1 VVVRNRNGIRNW
13 PLIALILGGISIAFS
28 PIFVRLSLVGPVT
41 TAFWRLS
48 LALIPLLALFR
59 FRTNGFESQKQ
70 PRLASEYM
78 LAALPGVFLAG
89 DLALWH
95 VSLHKTSVANATLL
109 ANMAPIFV
117 TVGSWLIFRQ
127 PVKRVF
133 LAGLALSIGGVVVL
147 KGGLSA
153 MGDGHILGDM
163 LALSASAFYAG
174 YIMMLGWTRKRF
186 QSTAIMLCSTISAAA
201 CTFPIARSF
210 EKDFFPPSFMG
221 WAILFGLAWMSQ
233 AAGQSLITYALG
245 WLPAAFSS
253 LTLLIQPVIAAVIAW
268 VLLGEGLSAS
278 QIAGGLIVLAG
289 IVLARRG

>member
-1 VVVRNRNGIRNW
+1 VVVRNRDGIRNW
-13 PLIALILGGISIAFS
+13 PLIALILGGISISFS

-59 FRTNGFESQKQ
+59 FGTEGFESQKQ

-78 LAALPGVFLAG
+78 LASLPGVFLAG

-95 VSLHKTSVANATLL
+95 VSLHMTSVANATLL

-117 TVGSWLIFRQ
+117 TFGSWLIFRQ

-133 LAGLALSIGGVVVL
+133 LVGLLLSICGVVVL

-174 YIMMLGWTRKRF
+174 YIMMVGWTRKRF
-186 QSTAIMLCSTISAAA
+186 QSGAIMLCSTISAAV
-201 CTFPIARSF
+201 CTLPIARIF
-210 EKDFFPPSFMG
+210 EKDFFPTSFMG

-253 LTLLIQPVIAAVIAW
+253 LTLLIQPVIAAGIAW
-268 VLLGEGLSAS
+268 VLLGEALTVT

-289 IVLARRG
+289 IVLARWG

>member
-95 VSLHKTSVANATLL
+95 VSLHMTSVANATLL

-245 WLPAAFSS
+245 WLPATFSS

>member
-1 VVVRNRNGIRNW
+1 VVARNRDGPQNW
-13 PLIALILGGISIAFS
+13 PLIALILGGISIGCS

-48 LALIPLLALFR
+48 LALIPLLAVFR
-59 FRTNGFESQKQ
+59 FRTEGFESQKQ
-70 PRLASEYM
+70 PRLMSEYM
-78 LAALPGVFLAG
+78 LAAMPGVFLAA

-95 VSLHKTSVANATLL
+95 VSLHMTSVANATLL

-147 KGGLSA
+147 KGGVSA
-153 MGDGHILGDM
+153 MGDGHFLGDA

-174 YIMMLGWTRKRF
+174 YIMMVGWTRKRF
-186 QSTAIMLCSTISAAA
+186 QSSAIMLCSTISAAV
-201 CTFPIARSF
+201 CTLPIARTF
-210 EKDFFPPSFMG
+210 ERDFFPPSVMG
-221 WAILFGLAWMSQ
+221 WAVLFGLAWMSQ

-253 LTLLIQPVIAAVIAW
+253 LTLLIQPIIAAVIAW
-268 VLLGEGLSAS
+268 GLLGEALSAS

-289 IVLARRG
+289 IALARRG

>member
-1 VVVRNRNGIRNW
+1 V
-13 PLIALILGGISIAFS
+13 IALILGGISLGGS

-59 FRTNGFESQKQ
+59 FRTEGFESQKQ

-95 VSLHKTSVANATLL
+95 VSLHMTSVANATLL

-117 TVGSWLIFRQ
+117 TFGSWLIFRQ

-133 LAGLALSIGGVVVL
+133 LVGLLLSICGVVVL
-147 KGGLSA
+147 KGSLSA
-153 MGDGHILGDM
+153 MGDGHIQGDM
-163 LALSASAFYAG
+163 LALAAAAFYAG
-174 YIMMLGWTRKRF
+174 YIMLVGWTRKRF
-186 QSTAIMLCSTISAAA
+186 QSSAIMLCSTVSAAV
-201 CTFPIARSF
+201 CTLPIARSF
-210 EKDFFPPSFMG
+210 EKDFFPATFMG

-253 LTLLIQPVIAAVIAW
+253 LTLLIQPVIAAGIAW
-268 VLLGEGLSAS
+268 VLLGEALTVT

-289 IVLARRG
+289 IVLARWA